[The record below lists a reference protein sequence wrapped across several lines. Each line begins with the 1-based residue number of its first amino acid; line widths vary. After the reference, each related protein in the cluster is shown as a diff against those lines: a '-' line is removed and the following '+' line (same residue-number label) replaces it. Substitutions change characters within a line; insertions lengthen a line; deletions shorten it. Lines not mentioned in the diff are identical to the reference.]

1 MSANTAKI
9 VILTIVSTA
18 VLLTAYH
25 FCFSCPHISSE
36 TQKRSETQQAVAQA
50 ASDIEQ
56 RQAER
61 SRREM
66 AVAASEI
73 SQNEISQNEISQNE
87 ISQANEQ
94 AVKNAVRNKILFE
107 GISSVSGLRTDI
119 AIFLADHGRMPDSL
133 NEIGWEGGVTS
144 VTLSSI
150 RMRVGGILVLSF
162 NPEKLRGTI
171 ILTPQT
177 NIEAGMITGWDC
189 TSPDIDFIAEA
200 LPECRYQR

>member
-36 TQKRSETQQAVAQA
+36 TPKRSETQQVVAQA

-61 SRREM
+61 SRREI

-73 SQNEISQNEISQNE
+73 SQNEIR
-87 ISQANEQ
+87 QANEQ
-94 AVKNAVRNKILFE
+94 AAKNAVRNKILFE

-119 AIFLADHGRMPDSL
+119 AIFLADHARMPDSL

-177 NIEAGMITGWDC
+177 NIEAGMITDWDC

>member
-1 MSANTAKI
+1 MSANTNT
-9 VILTIVSTA
+9 VILTVVSTA
-18 VLLTAYH
+18 ALLAAYH
-25 FCFSCPHISSE
+25 FGFSRPAIS
-36 TQKRSETQQAVAQA
+36 RETQQAVAQA

-61 SRREM
+61 SRREI

-73 SQNEISQNEISQNE
+73 IHDEIK
-87 ISQANEQ
+87 QANEQ
-94 AVKNAVRNKILFE
+94 AVKNAVRNKILFD
-107 GISSVSGLRTDI
+107 GVSSVSGLRTNI

-133 NEIGWEGGVTS
+133 NEIGWAGGVTS

-177 NIEAGMITGWDC
+177 NIEAGMITDWDC

>member
-1 MSANTAKI
+1 M
-9 VILTIVSTA
+9 
-18 VLLTAYH
+18 
-25 FCFSCPHISSE
+25 
-36 TQKRSETQQAVAQA
+36 AQV

-61 SRREM
+61 SRREI

-73 SQNEISQNEISQNE
+73 SQNEIR
-87 ISQANEQ
+87 QANEQ
-94 AVKNAVRNKILFE
+94 AAKNAVRNKILFE

-119 AIFLADHGRMPDSL
+119 AIFLADHARMPDSL

-177 NIEAGMITGWDC
+177 NIEAGMITDWDC

>member
-9 VILTIVSTA
+9 VILTVVSTA
-18 VLLTAYH
+18 ALLIAYH

-36 TQKRSETQQAVAQA
+36 TQKRSETQQAVAQV

-66 AVAASEI
+66 AVTASEI
-73 SQNEISQNEISQNE
+73 SHDEIRQT
-87 ISQANEQ
+87 NEQ
-94 AVKNAVRNKILFE
+94 AAKNAVRNKILFE

-119 AIFLADHGRMPDSL
+119 AIFLADHARMPDSL

-150 RMRVGGILVLSF
+150 EMRQGGILVLRF

-177 NIEAGMITGWDC
+177 NIEAGMITDWDC

>member
-25 FCFSCPHISSE
+25 FCFSCPHISIE
-36 TQKRSETQQAVAQA
+36 TQQRSETQQAVAQA

-56 RQAER
+56 RQTEQ
-61 SRREM
+61 SHREM

-73 SQNEISQNEISQNE
+73 SHDEIRK
-87 ISQANEQ
+87 ANEQ
-94 AVKNAVRNKILFE
+94 AAKNAVRNKILFE

-119 AIFLADHGRMPDSL
+119 AIFLADHARMPDSL

-177 NIEAGMITGWDC
+177 NIEAGMITDWDC

>member
-1 MSANTAKI
+1 MSANTNT
-9 VILTIVSTA
+9 VILTVVSTA
-18 VLLTAYH
+18 ALLAAYH
-25 FCFSCPHISSE
+25 FGFSRPAIS
-36 TQKRSETQQAVAQA
+36 RETQQAVAQA

-56 RQAER
+56 RQAEQ
-61 SRREM
+61 SRHKI

-73 SQNEISQNEISQNE
+73 SHDEIR
-87 ISQANEQ
+87 QANEQ

-107 GISSVSGLRTDI
+107 GFSSASGLRTDI
-119 AIFLADHGRMPDSL
+119 ALFLADHGRMPNSL

-177 NIEAGMITGWDC
+177 NMEALMIIGWSC

>member
-1 MSANTAKI
+1 MAK
-9 VILTIVSTA
+9 
-18 VLLTAYH
+18 
-25 FCFSCPHISSE
+25 
-36 TQKRSETQQAVAQA
+36 A

-61 SRREM
+61 SRREI
-66 AVAASEI
+66 AVAASETI
-73 SQNEISQNEISQNE
+73 QNEIR
-87 ISQANEQ
+87 QANEQ
-94 AVKNAVRNKILFE
+94 AAKNAVRNKILFD
-107 GISSVSGLRTDI
+107 GFSSASGLRTDI
-119 AIFLADHGRMPDSL
+119 ALFLADHGRMLDSL
-133 NEIGWEGGVTS
+133 NEIGWAGGITS
-144 VTLSSI
+144 ATLSSI
-150 RMRVGGILVLSF
+150 RMRVGGILVLHF

>member
-36 TQKRSETQQAVAQA
+36 TPKRSETQQAVAKA

-61 SRREM
+61 SRREI

-73 SQNEISQNEISQNE
+73 SQNEIR
-87 ISQANEQ
+87 QANEQ
-94 AVKNAVRNKILFE
+94 AAKNAVRNKILFE

-119 AIFLADHGRMPDSL
+119 AIFLADHARMPDSL

-177 NIEAGMITGWDC
+177 NIEAGMITDWDC

>member
-9 VILTIVSTA
+9 VILTIVSIA

-36 TQKRSETQQAVAQA
+36 TQQRSETQQVVAQA
-50 ASDIEQ
+50 ASDIKQ
-56 RQAER
+56 RQTEQ

-73 SQNEISQNEISQNE
+73 SHDEIR
-87 ISQANEQ
+87 QANEQ
-94 AVKNAVRNKILFE
+94 AAKNAVRNKILFD
-107 GISSVSGLRTDI
+107 GFSSASGLRTDI
-119 AIFLADHGRMPDSL
+119 ALFLADHGRMPDSL

-177 NIEAGMITGWDC
+177 NIEAGMITDWDC

>member
-36 TQKRSETQQAVAQA
+36 TRQRSKTQQAVAKA

-61 SRREM
+61 NRREI
-66 AVAASEI
+66 AVAASETI
-73 SQNEISQNEISQNE
+73 QNEIR
-87 ISQANEQ
+87 QANEQ
-94 AVKNAVRNKILFE
+94 AAKNAVRNKILFD
-107 GISSVSGLRTDI
+107 GFSSASGLRTDI

-150 RMRVGGILVLSF
+150 RMRVGGILVLHF

-177 NIEAGMITGWDC
+177 NIEAGMITGCDC
-189 TSPDIDFIAEA
+189 TSPDIGFIAEA

>member
-9 VILTIVSTA
+9 VILTIVSIA

-36 TQKRSETQQAVAQA
+36 TQQRSETQQVVAQA
-50 ASDIEQ
+50 ASDIKQ
-56 RQAER
+56 RQTEQ

-73 SQNEISQNEISQNE
+73 SHDEIR
-87 ISQANEQ
+87 QANEQ
-94 AVKNAVRNKILFE
+94 AAKNAVRNKILFE

-171 ILTPQT
+171 ILTPKT
-177 NIEAGMITGWDC
+177 NIEAGMITDWDC

>member
-9 VILTIVSTA
+9 VILTIASTA

-25 FCFSCPHISSE
+25 FCFSCPHISIE

-56 RQAER
+56 RQTEQ

-73 SQNEISQNEISQNE
+73 SHDEIR
-87 ISQANEQ
+87 QANEQ
-94 AVKNAVRNKILFE
+94 AAKNAVRNKILFD
-107 GISSVSGLRTDI
+107 GFSSASGLRTDI

-150 RMRVGGILVLSF
+150 RMRVGGILVLNF

>member
-36 TQKRSETQQAVAQA
+36 TPKRSETQQAVAKA

-61 SRREM
+61 SRREI

-73 SQNEISQNEISQNE
+73 SQNEIR
-87 ISQANEQ
+87 QANEQ
-94 AVKNAVRNKILFE
+94 AAKNAVRNKILFE

-177 NIEAGMITGWDC
+177 NIEAGMITDWDC
-189 TSPDIDFIAEA
+189 ASPDIDFIAEA

>member
-1 MSANTAKI
+1 MSANTNT

-18 VLLTAYH
+18 VLLAAYH
-25 FCFSCPHISSE
+25 FGFSRPAIS
-36 TQKRSETQQAVAQA
+36 RETQQAVAKA

-61 SRREM
+61 SRREI

-73 SQNEISQNEISQNE
+73 IHGEIK
-87 ISQANEQ
+87 QANEQ
-94 AVKNAVRNKILFE
+94 AVQNAVRNNIVFN
-107 GISSVSGLRTDI
+107 GFSSASGLCINI
-119 AIFLADHGRMPDSL
+119 AEFLADHGRLPDNL
-133 NEIGWEGGVTS
+133 NEIGWASGVTS
-144 VTLSSI
+144 VNLSAI
-150 RMRVGGILVLSF
+150 EMRPGGILVLRF

-171 ILTPQT
+171 ILTPKT
-177 NIEAGMITGWDC
+177 NMEARMITGWDC

>member
-1 MSANTAKI
+1 MSANTNT
-9 VILTIVSTA
+9 VILTVVSTA
-18 VLLTAYH
+18 ALLAAYH
-25 FCFSCPHISSE
+25 FGFSRPAIS
-36 TQKRSETQQAVAQA
+36 RETQQAVAQA

-61 SRREM
+61 SRREI

-73 SQNEISQNEISQNE
+73 IHDEIK
-87 ISQANEQ
+87 QANEQ

-107 GISSVSGLRTDI
+107 GISSAGGLRTDI
-119 AIFLADHGRMPDSL
+119 ALFLADHGRMPNSL
-133 NEIGWEGGVTS
+133 NEIGWAGGVTS
-144 VTLSSI
+144 VNLSAI
-150 RMRVGGILVLSF
+150 EMRSGGILALHF

>member
-1 MSANTAKI
+1 MPPNTTKT
-9 VILTIVSTA
+9 ILAITVSIA

-36 TQKRSETQQAVAQA
+36 TQQRSETQQAVAQA

-56 RQAER
+56 RQTEQ
-61 SRREM
+61 SHHEM

-73 SQNEISQNEISQNE
+73 SHDEIR
-87 ISQANEQ
+87 QANEQ
-94 AVKNAVRNKILFE
+94 AAKNAVRNRILFD
-107 GISSVSGLRTDI
+107 GVSSAGGLRTDI
-119 AIFLADHGRMPDSL
+119 ALFLADHGRMPDSL
-133 NEIGWEGGVTS
+133 NEIGWAGGVTS
-144 VTLSSI
+144 VNLSAIEMWS
-150 RMRVGGILVLSF
+150 GGILVLRF

>member
-9 VILTIVSTA
+9 VILTIVSIA

-36 TQKRSETQQAVAQA
+36 TQQRSETQQVVAQA
-50 ASDIEQ
+50 ASDIKQ
-56 RQAER
+56 RQTEQ

-73 SQNEISQNEISQNE
+73 SHDEIR
-87 ISQANEQ
+87 QANEQ
-94 AVKNAVRNKILFE
+94 AAKNAVRNRILFE

-119 AIFLADHGRMPDSL
+119 AIFLADHARMPDSL

-177 NIEAGMITGWDC
+177 NIEAGMITDWDC

>member
-36 TQKRSETQQAVAQA
+36 TQQRSETQQVVAQA
-50 ASDIEQ
+50 ASDIKQ
-56 RQAER
+56 RQTEQ
-61 SRREM
+61 SHREM

-73 SQNEISQNEISQNE
+73 SHDEIR
-87 ISQANEQ
+87 QANEQ
-94 AVKNAVRNKILFE
+94 AAKNAVRNRILFE

-177 NIEAGMITGWDC
+177 NIEAGMITDWDC

>member
-1 MSANTAKI
+1 MSANTNT
-9 VILTIVSTA
+9 VILTVVSTA
-18 VLLTAYH
+18 ALLAAYH
-25 FCFSCPHISSE
+25 FGFSRPAIS
-36 TQKRSETQQAVAQA
+36 RETQQAVAQA
-50 ASDIEQ
+50 AFDIGQ

-73 SQNEISQNEISQNE
+73 SHDEIR
-87 ISQANEQ
+87 QANEQ
-94 AVKNAVRNKILFE
+94 AVKNAVRNKILFD
-107 GISSVSGLRTDI
+107 GFSSASGLRTDI
-119 AIFLADHGRMPDSL
+119 ALFLADHGRMPDSL

-177 NIEAGMITGWDC
+177 NMEALMIIGWSC
-189 TSPDIDFIAEA
+189 TSPDIDFITEA

>member
-1 MSANTAKI
+1 MSANTNT
-9 VILTIVSTA
+9 VILTVVSTA
-18 VLLTAYH
+18 ALLAAYH
-25 FCFSCPHISSE
+25 FGFSRPAIS
-36 TQKRSETQQAVAQA
+36 RETQQAVAQA

-73 SQNEISQNEISQNE
+73 IHDEIR
-87 ISQANEQ
+87 QANEQ

-107 GISSVSGLRTDI
+107 GISSAGGLRTDI
-119 AIFLADHGRMPDSL
+119 AIFLADHGRMPNSL
-133 NEIGWEGGVTS
+133 NEIGWAGGVTS
-144 VTLSSI
+144 VNLSAI
-150 RMRVGGILVLSF
+150 EMRSGGILALRF

-189 TSPDIDFIAEA
+189 ASPDIDFIAEA

>member
-9 VILTIVSTA
+9 IIIAAAGTA
-18 VLLTAYH
+18 TVLAAYH
-25 FCFSCPHISSE
+25 FCFSCPHISIE
-36 TQKRSETQQAVAQA
+36 TQQRSETQQAVAQA

-56 RQAER
+56 RQTEQ
-61 SRREM
+61 SHREM

-73 SQNEISQNEISQNE
+73 SHDEIRK
-87 ISQANEQ
+87 ANEQ
-94 AVKNAVRNKILFE
+94 AAKNAVRNKILFD
-107 GISSVSGLRTDI
+107 GFSSASGLRTDV

-133 NEIGWEGGVTS
+133 NEIGWAGGVTS

>member
-36 TQKRSETQQAVAQA
+36 TQQRSETQQAVAKA

-61 SRREM
+61 SRHEI

-73 SQNEISQNEISQNE
+73 SHDEIR
-87 ISQANEQ
+87 QANEQ
-94 AVKNAVRNKILFE
+94 AAKNAVRNKILFE

-119 AIFLADHGRMPDSL
+119 AIFLADHARMPDSL

-177 NIEAGMITGWDC
+177 NIEAGMITDWDC

>member
-9 VILTIVSTA
+9 VILTIVSIA

-25 FCFSCPHISSE
+25 FCFSCPHISIE

-56 RQAER
+56 RQAEQ
-61 SRREM
+61 SRHKI

-73 SQNEISQNEISQNE
+73 IHDEIR
-87 ISQANEQ
+87 QANEQ
-94 AVKNAVRNKILFE
+94 AAKNAVRNRILFE

-177 NIEAGMITGWDC
+177 NIEAGMITDWDC

>member
-1 MSANTAKI
+1 MPPNTAKT
-9 VILTIVSTA
+9 ILAITVSIA

-36 TQKRSETQQAVAQA
+36 TQQRSETQQVVAQA
-50 ASDIEQ
+50 ASDIKQ
-56 RQAER
+56 RQTEQ

-73 SQNEISQNEISQNE
+73 SHDEIR
-87 ISQANEQ
+87 QANEQ
-94 AVKNAVRNKILFE
+94 AVKNAVRNRILFE

>member
-9 VILTIVSTA
+9 VILTIVSIA

-36 TQKRSETQQAVAQA
+36 TPKRSETQQAVAKA

-73 SQNEISQNEISQNE
+73 SHDEIR
-87 ISQANEQ
+87 QANEQ
-94 AVKNAVRNKILFE
+94 AAKNVVRNKILFE

-119 AIFLADHGRMPDSL
+119 AIFLADHARMPDSL

-150 RMRVGGILVLSF
+150 RMRVGGTLVLSF

-177 NIEAGMITGWDC
+177 NIEAGMITDWDC

>member
-9 VILTIVSTA
+9 VILTIVSIA

-61 SRREM
+61 SRREI
-66 AVAASEI
+66 AVAASDIIHDEI
-73 SQNEISQNEISQNE
+73 K
-87 ISQANEQ
+87 QANEQ
-94 AVKNAVRNKILFE
+94 AVKNAVRNKILFD
-107 GISSVSGLRTDI
+107 GVSSASGLRTDI
-119 AIFLADHGRMPDSL
+119 AIFLADHGRMPNSL
-133 NEIGWEGGVTS
+133 NEIGWAGGVTS
-144 VTLSSI
+144 VNLSAI
-150 RMRVGGILVLSF
+150 EMRQGGILALRF

>member
-9 VILTIVSTA
+9 VILTIVSIA

-36 TQKRSETQQAVAQA
+36 TQQRNETQQAVAQA

-56 RQAER
+56 RQAEQ
-61 SRREM
+61 SHREM
-66 AVAASEI
+66 AVVASEI
-73 SQNEISQNEISQNE
+73 SHDEIR
-87 ISQANEQ
+87 QANEQ
-94 AVKNAVRNKILFE
+94 AAKNAVRNKILFE

-119 AIFLADHGRMPDSL
+119 ALFLADHGRMPDNL

-177 NIEAGMITGWDC
+177 NIEAGMITDWDC

>member
-1 MSANTAKI
+1 MSPNTAKI
-9 VILTIVSTA
+9 ILTITVSTA
-18 VLLTAYH
+18 ALLTAYH
-25 FCFSCPHISSE
+25 FCFSCPHIS
-36 TQKRSETQQAVAQA
+36 SETQQAVAQA

-56 RQAER
+56 RQAEQN
-61 SRREM
+61 RREM

-73 SQNEISQNEISQNE
+73 SHDEIR
-87 ISQANEQ
+87 QANEQ
-94 AVKNAVRNKILFE
+94 AAKNAVRNKILFE

-119 AIFLADHGRMPDSL
+119 AIFLADHARMPDSL

-171 ILTPQT
+171 ILTPKT
-177 NIEAGMITGWDC
+177 NIEAGMITDWDC

>member
-25 FCFSCPHISSE
+25 FCFSCPHIS
-36 TQKRSETQQAVAQA
+36 RETQQAVAQA

-56 RQAER
+56 RQAEQ

-73 SQNEISQNEISQNE
+73 SHDEIR
-87 ISQANEQ
+87 QANEQ

-107 GISSVSGLRTDI
+107 GFSSVSGLRTDI

-133 NEIGWEGGVTS
+133 NEIGWAGGVTS

-150 RMRVGGILVLSF
+150 RMRVGGILALHF

>member
-36 TQKRSETQQAVAQA
+36 TQQRSETQQVVAQA
-50 ASDIEQ
+50 ASDIKQ
-56 RQAER
+56 RQTEQ
-61 SRREM
+61 SHREM

-73 SQNEISQNEISQNE
+73 SHDEIR
-87 ISQANEQ
+87 QANEQ
-94 AVKNAVRNKILFE
+94 AAKNAVRNKILFE

-177 NIEAGMITGWDC
+177 NIEAGMITDWDC
-189 TSPDIDFIAEA
+189 ASPDIDFIAEA

>member
-9 VILTIVSTA
+9 VILTIVSIA

-36 TQKRSETQQAVAQA
+36 TQKRSETQQVVAQA

-56 RQAER
+56 RQAEQ
-61 SRREM
+61 SRHEI

-73 SQNEISQNEISQNE
+73 SQNEIR
-87 ISQANEQ
+87 QANEQ

-107 GISSVSGLRTDI
+107 GISSAGGLRTDI
-119 AIFLADHGRMPDSL
+119 AIFLADHGRMPNSL
-133 NEIGWEGGVTS
+133 NEIGWAGGVTS
-144 VTLSSI
+144 VNLSAI
-150 RMRVGGILVLSF
+150 EMRSGGILALHF

-177 NIEAGMITGWDC
+177 NMEALMIIGWSC

>member
-1 MSANTAKI
+1 MSANTNT
-9 VILTIVSTA
+9 VILTVVSTA
-18 VLLTAYH
+18 ALLAAYH
-25 FCFSCPHISSE
+25 FGFSRPAIS
-36 TQKRSETQQAVAQA
+36 RETQQAVAQA

-56 RQAER
+56 RQAEQ
-61 SRREM
+61 SRHKI
-66 AVAASEI
+66 AVAASKISHDEI
-73 SQNEISQNEISQNE
+73 R
-87 ISQANEQ
+87 QANEQ

-107 GISSVSGLRTDI
+107 GFSSASGLRTDI

-150 RMRVGGILVLSF
+150 RMRVGGILVLHF

-177 NIEAGMITGWDC
+177 NIEAGMIIGWDC

>member
-9 VILTIVSTA
+9 VILTVVSTA
-18 VLLTAYH
+18 ALLIAYH

-36 TQKRSETQQAVAQA
+36 TQRRSETQQAVAQV

-61 SRREM
+61 RREM

-73 SQNEISQNEISQNE
+73 SHDEIR
-87 ISQANEQ
+87 QANEQ
-94 AVKNAVRNKILFE
+94 AAKNAVRNKILFD
-107 GISSVSGLRTDI
+107 GFSSASGLRTDI

-171 ILTPQT
+171 ILTPKT
-177 NIEAGMITGWDC
+177 NIEAGMITDWDC

>member
-25 FCFSCPHISSE
+25 FCFSCPHISIE

-61 SRREM
+61 SRREI

-73 SQNEISQNEISQNE
+73 IHDEIR
-87 ISQANEQ
+87 QANEQ
-94 AVKNAVRNKILFE
+94 AVKNAVRNKILFD
-107 GISSVSGLRTDI
+107 GFSSASGLRTDI
-119 AIFLADHGRMPDSL
+119 ALFLADHGRMPDSL

-177 NIEAGMITGWDC
+177 NIEAGMITDWDC

>member
-9 VILTIVSTA
+9 VILTIVSIA

-36 TQKRSETQQAVAQA
+36 TQQRSETQQVVAQA
-50 ASDIEQ
+50 ASDIKQ
-56 RQAER
+56 RQTEQ

-73 SQNEISQNEISQNE
+73 SHDEIR
-87 ISQANEQ
+87 QANEQ
-94 AVKNAVRNKILFE
+94 AAKNAVRNRILFE

-133 NEIGWEGGVTS
+133 NEIGWAGGVTS
-144 VTLSSI
+144 VNLSAI
-150 RMRVGGILVLSF
+150 EMRSGGILALHF

-177 NIEAGMITGWDC
+177 NMEALMIIGWSC

>member
-36 TQKRSETQQAVAQA
+36 TQKRSETQQAVAQV

-56 RQAER
+56 RQAEQ
-61 SRREM
+61 SHREM

-73 SQNEISQNEISQNE
+73 SHDEIR
-87 ISQANEQ
+87 QANEQ
-94 AVKNAVRNKILFE
+94 AAKNAVRNKILFD

-119 AIFLADHGRMPDSL
+119 ALFLADHGRMPNSL
-133 NEIGWEGGVTS
+133 NEIGWAGGVTS
-144 VTLSSI
+144 VNLSAI
-150 RMRVGGILVLSF
+150 EMRSGGILALHF

-177 NIEAGMITGWDC
+177 NMEALMIIGWSC

>member
-1 MSANTAKI
+1 MSANTNT
-9 VILTIVSTA
+9 VILTVVSTA
-18 VLLTAYH
+18 ALLAAYH
-25 FCFSCPHISSE
+25 FGFSRPAIS
-36 TQKRSETQQAVAQA
+36 RETQQAVAQA

-61 SRREM
+61 SRREI

-73 SQNEISQNEISQNE
+73 IHDEIR
-87 ISQANEQ
+87 QANEQ

-107 GISSVSGLRTDI
+107 GISSAG
-119 AIFLADHGRMPDSL
+119 DHGRMPNSL
-133 NEIGWEGGVTS
+133 NEIGWAGGVTS
-144 VTLSSI
+144 VNLSAI
-150 RMRVGGILVLSF
+150 EMRSGGILALHF

-177 NIEAGMITGWDC
+177 NMEALMIIGWSC

>member
-66 AVAASEI
+66 AVAAS
-73 SQNEISQNEISQNE
+73 EISQNEISQNE

>member
-9 VILTIVSTA
+9 VILTIVSIA

-36 TQKRSETQQAVAQA
+36 TPKRSETQQAVAKA

-73 SQNEISQNEISQNE
+73 SHDEIR
-87 ISQANEQ
+87 QANEQ
-94 AVKNAVRNKILFE
+94 AAKNVVRNKILFE

-177 NIEAGMITGWDC
+177 NIEAGMITDWDC
-189 TSPDIDFIAEA
+189 ASPDIDFIAEA